1 MSERAPN
8 SPCDTD
14 QLSELSPSFV
24 ISLCTI
30 AQKFPNDVEVF
41 NKLAAALA
49 PHHSQII
56 DLINRDQDPFEEAIA
71 SLEKYG
77 NNIRVETIIK
87 LILDTVDSR
96 PASTRNQMVTSDV
109 AEIFAEEADAT
120 RARISSIGVFSELD
134 HQGLFPG
141 KEPSTKPG
149 LDIYDMTA
157 SPRRAHELTAT
168 GLHHEIE
175 TPLQQREK
183 VEVS

>member
-8 SPCDTD
+8 SPSDTD

-49 PHHSQII
+49 PHQSQII
-56 DLINRDQDPFEEAIA
+56 DLINRDQDPFETEIA

-77 NNIRVETIIK
+77 SNVKIESIIK
-87 LILDTVDSR
+87 NILDSIASP
-96 PASTRNQMVTSDV
+96 PASTRDQMVTSDV

-120 RARISSIGVFSELD
+120 RERISSIGVFSELD

-149 LDIYDMTA
+149 LDVYDMTV

-175 TPLQQREK
+175 TLPLQRE
-183 VEVS
+183 EG